1 MTTETTRVLKT
12 GSCPSLSGKSKLT
25 YEIGA
30 GPDSGICMRITRNS
44 GAGMFGKG
52 WVELERVHELVNDK
66 PITST
71 TLAPLFQGGSAN
83 SAGFLLAVMK
93 QEGLVQAVGRAYAR
107 LDGKAFFAEIQ
118 KLMRSPGKAAQRKP
132 SSAQPAASHRPA
144 VYISEVH
151 GPLVPEP
158 RKPAKKVAP
167 KAKR

>member
-1 MTTETTRVLKT
+1 MTTETTRILKT
-12 GSCPSLSGKSKLT
+12 GTCPSLSGKSKLT

-30 GPDSGICMRITRNS
+30 GADSNICVRVTKNT
-44 GAGMFGKG
+44 GAGMFSKT
-52 WVELERVHELVNDK
+52 WVALDQVHRLVNDK

-107 LDGKAFFAEIQ
+107 LDGKAFFAEIHR
-118 KLMRSPGKAAQRKP
+118 LLGSPVKAAAKTKP
-132 SSAQPAASHRPA
+132 ASPRPA

-158 RKPAKKVAP
+158 RKPAKKAAS
-167 KAKR
+167 KSARR